1 MNAALSYSNPADPG
15 PAPSIAQSASRLAI
29 NRVTLSN
36 FRCYDTLRL
45 DAKAG
50 LIILTGANGAGKTN
64 LLEALSLLSPGR
76 GLRGA
81 RLAEIYRRSDASPQ
95 ASDRQITN
103 THSTDLPAA
112 DKSAHLPAAEAS
124 AKWGVAAEFATPNGA
139 LSIGVGWAEADG
151 ERRAV
156 RVNGTAVS
164 GQTALSE
171 HVSMVWLTPA
181 MDRLFVEAPSGRRRF
196 LDRLVFAVDP
206 AHAGRLQAYD
216 KARRERARLLRDMRV
231 DDSWLGA
238 LERNMA
244 ERAVAIAAAR
254 LDLIE
259 RLRQAIGEESG
270 SFPRPEIAMRGV
282 IEDWLKQRP
291 ALEVEDKYRVAL
303 QQARARDGESGTCEG
318 VHRSDLTAR
327 LSVSGPQAEQAST
340 GEQKAILISLI
351 LAHGR
356 LLARL
361 KGRVPVL
368 LLDEITAHLDGARR
382 QALFEAIE
390 DLGAQAWLTGTDK
403 SLFEPLRQDGQ
414 FYTVAKGGTLQQDD
428 YG

>member
-1 MNAALSYSNPADPG
+1 MSAALSYSNSAGPG
-15 PAPSIAQSASRLAI
+15 SAPSIAERASRLAI
-29 NRVTLSN
+29 SRVTLNN

-45 DAKAG
+45 DTKAG

-95 ASDRQITN
+95 TLDMKITN
-103 THSTDLPAA
+103 THSTDLSVAQ
-112 DKSAHLPAAEAS
+112 AS
-124 AKWGVAAEFATPNGA
+124 AKWGVAAEFTTPNGT

-156 RVNGTAVS
+156 RVNGNAVG

-171 HVSMVWLTPA
+171 HISMVWLTPA

-216 KARRERARLLRDMRV
+216 KARRERTRLLRDMCV
-231 DDSWLGA
+231 DNSWLGA

-282 IEDWLKQRP
+282 IEDWLEQRP
-291 ALEVEDKYRVAL
+291 ALEVEDKYRAAL
-303 QQARARDGESGTCEG
+303 QQARSLDGESGSCEG

-356 LLARL
+356 LLTRL

-390 DLGAQAWLTGTDK
+390 DLGAQAWLTGTDE
-403 SLFEPLRQDGQ
+403 SLFESLRQDGQ
-414 FYTVAKGGTLQQDD
+414 FYTVAEGHTLKQDD

>member
-1 MNAALSYSNPADPG
+1 MSAALSYSNSAGPG
-15 PAPSIAQSASRLAI
+15 SAPSIAERASRLVI
-29 NRVTLSN
+29 SRVTLSN
-36 FRCYDTLRL
+36 FRCYETLRL
-45 DAKAG
+45 DTKAG

-95 ASDRQITN
+95 TLDMKITN
-103 THSTDLPAA
+103 THSTDL
-112 DKSAHLPAAEAS
+112 SVAEAS
-124 AKWGVAAEFATPNGA
+124 AKWGVAAEFTTPNGT

-151 ERRAV
+151 ERRTV
-156 RVNGTAVS
+156 RVNGNAVS

-171 HVSMVWLTPA
+171 HISMVWLTPA

-231 DDSWLGA
+231 DNSWLGA

-282 IEDWLKQRP
+282 IEDWLEQRP
-291 ALEVEDKYRVAL
+291 ALEVEDKYRAAL
-303 QQARARDGESGTCEG
+303 QQARSLDGESGSCEG

-356 LLARL
+356 LLTRL

-390 DLGAQAWLTGTDK
+390 DLGAQAWLTGTDE
-403 SLFEPLRQDGQ
+403 SLFESLRQDGQ
-414 FYTVAKGGTLQQDD
+414 FYTVAEGHTLQQDD

>member
-1 MNAALSYSNPADPG
+1 VSAALSYSNSAGPG
-15 PAPSIAQSASRLAI
+15 SAPSIAERASRLVI
-29 NRVTLSN
+29 SRVTLSN
-36 FRCYDTLRL
+36 FRCYETLRL
-45 DAKAG
+45 DTKAG

-95 ASDRQITN
+95 TLDMKITN
-103 THSTDLPAA
+103 THSTDL
-112 DKSAHLPAAEAS
+112 SVAEAS
-124 AKWGVAAEFATPNGA
+124 AKWGVAAEFTTPNGT

-151 ERRAV
+151 ERRTV
-156 RVNGTAVS
+156 RVNGNAVS

-171 HVSMVWLTPA
+171 HISMVWLTPA

-231 DDSWLGA
+231 DNSWLGA

-282 IEDWLKQRP
+282 IEDWLEQRP
-291 ALEVEDKYRVAL
+291 ALEVEDKYRAAL
-303 QQARARDGESGTCEG
+303 QQARSLDGESGSCEG

-356 LLARL
+356 LLTRL

-390 DLGAQAWLTGTDK
+390 DLGAQAWLTGTDE
-403 SLFEPLRQDGQ
+403 SLFESLRQDGQ
-414 FYTVAKGGTLQQDD
+414 FYTVAEGHTLQQDD

>member
-1 MNAALSYSNPADPG
+1 MNAALSYSNSAGPG
-15 PAPSIAQSASRLAI
+15 SAPSIAERASRLAI
-29 NRVTLSN
+29 SRVTLSN
-36 FRCYDTLRL
+36 FRCYETLRL
-45 DAKAG
+45 DTKAG

-95 ASDRQITN
+95 TLDMKITN
-103 THSTDLPAA
+103 THSTDLSVAQ
-112 DKSAHLPAAEAS
+112 AS
-124 AKWGVAAEFATPNGA
+124 AKWGVAAEFTTPNGT

-156 RVNGTAVS
+156 RVNGNAVG

-171 HVSMVWLTPA
+171 HISMVWLTPA
-181 MDRLFVEAPSGRRRF
+181 MDRLFVEAPSSRRRF

-216 KARRERARLLRDMRV
+216 KARRERTRLLRDMCV
-231 DDSWLGA
+231 DNSWLGA

-282 IEDWLKQRP
+282 IEDWLEQRP
-291 ALEVEDKYRVAL
+291 ALEVEDKYRAAL
-303 QQARARDGESGTCEG
+303 QQARSLDGESGSCEG

-356 LLARL
+356 LLTRL

-390 DLGAQAWLTGTDK
+390 DLGAQAWLTGTDE
-403 SLFEPLRQDGQ
+403 SLFESLRQDGQ
-414 FYTVAKGGTLQQDD
+414 FYTVAEDHTLQQDD